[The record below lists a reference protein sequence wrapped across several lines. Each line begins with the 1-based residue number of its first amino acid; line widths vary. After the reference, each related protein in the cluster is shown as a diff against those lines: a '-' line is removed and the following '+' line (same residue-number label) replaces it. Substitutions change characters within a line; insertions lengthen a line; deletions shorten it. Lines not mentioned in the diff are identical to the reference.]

1 MHYVAV
7 SIQGLQLGIELVIGF
22 RVRHMVTT
30 WIRNRATEPTAR
42 TGIRVR
48 NLVYG
53 QI

>member
-1 MHYVAV
+1 M
-7 SIQGLQLGIELVIGF
+7 IGF

-30 WIRNRATEPTAR
+30 WIRNRAKELTAR
-42 TGIRVR
+42 TGFSVR